1 MLCWQCF
8 GVEFSCF
15 WSFFSPF
22 EAINCGKPELPDHG
36 SVSGFSTR
44 YPHPITFTCDIGY
57 EIQGS
62 VVRRCQA
69 NGTWSGNKTSCKR
82 KCQHTF
88 KNLFYQVVSVRNIYS
103 PFPSNVLAFA
113 QYDQI
118 QMPSQHCSVIF
129 VAFNPAGTSM
139 SWFNFALCLSH
150 IHCRSETRSETFL
163 ENFKPSANLNHNIHT
178 KTYKTPYD
186 FLQR

>member
-69 NGTWSGNKTSCKR
+69 NGTWSGNKTRCKR
-82 KCQHTF
+82 KYQHAF
-88 KNLFYQVVSVRNIYS
+88 KVLYYQVVSRWATFIVH
-103 PFPSNVLAFA
+103 FPRMCRFSLNMISFKCPHSIARFF
-113 QYDQI
+113 
-118 QMPSQHCSVIF
+118 CCF
-129 VAFNPAGTSM
+129 AFNPAGTTYM
-139 SWFNFALCLSH
+139 SWS
-150 IHCRSETRSETFL
+150 
-163 ENFKPSANLNHNIHT
+163 LNKMSNPTQI
-178 KTYKTPYD
+178 
-186 FLQR
+186 